1 MDYDRLVA
9 KMRDN
14 EYFRIY
20 VEKHYPVFYHDV
32 MWVRQEKE
40 RLSTEARMILRKY
53 SNKPE

>member
-53 SNKPE
+53 SNK